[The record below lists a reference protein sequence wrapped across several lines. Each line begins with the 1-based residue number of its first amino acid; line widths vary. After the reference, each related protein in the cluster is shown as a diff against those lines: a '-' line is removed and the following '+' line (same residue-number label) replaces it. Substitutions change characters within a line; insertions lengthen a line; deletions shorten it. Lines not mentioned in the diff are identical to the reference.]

1 MCLFP
6 LFQNQSP
13 PPSIFCCPL
22 FSENYLNLQFRI
34 NKIVNKHTVDYH
46 PSPSELIS
54 KIQLHIFLWTPKRFI
69 SPESFLNIFLNLYIP
84 LWLRKSFKFIV
95 LRLLGNTFV
104 SKKIESVHFYSYP
117 QAKLSP
123 RFLRKFP
130 IPPEQHFLKI
140 FFPQQKGGERFVEL
154 KKLPKLITRIAFC
167 YFVFK
172 TI

>member
-54 KIQLHIFLWTPKRFI
+54 KIQLHTFLWTPKRFI
-69 SPESFLNIFLNLYIP
+69 SPESFLNIFLKMYIP

-95 LRLLGNTFV
+95 LRLLANTFV
-104 SKKIESVHFYSYP
+104 SKKNWICSFLLMPPSKTIP
-117 QAKLSP
+117 QVFKEISHSSWTAFS
-123 RFLRKFP
+123 
-130 IPPEQHFLKI
+130 EKI
-140 FFPQQKGGERFVEL
+140 FSSAEGGREVCGVE
-154 KKLPKLITRIAFC
+154 KITKINYQNCLLLFC
-167 YFVFK
+167 F
-172 TI
+172 